1 MLNKAQVYIVNNVD
15 IPDYEVDSGIIGAEQ
30 IYIYNFKNPEH
41 MSEQELQGI
50 CDTFGEFMISA
61 YFLVGMGG
69 PYEELSG
76 AKENG
81 FKKVILSDKS
91 MDIKKRMFRLFL
103 EGDATPDENKIFLFK
118 EKKELNVKKDM
129 EIEDRMIVIAP
140 VLDTTAIGI
149 FSKGIDLAKFFK

>member
-1 MLNKAQVYIVNNVD
+1 MLDKTQLYIINDVYL
-15 IPDYEVDSGIIGAEQ
+15 PDYEEDSGITGAEQ
-30 IYIYNFKNPEH
+30 NYIYNFKDPEII
-41 MSEQELQGI
+41 SEREIKDI

-69 PYEELSG
+69 PYEELPG
-76 AKENG
+76 DKKNG
-81 FKKVILSDKS
+81 YKKVNLAGESLKF
-91 MDIKKRMFRLFL
+91 KQEMFRLFL
-103 EGDATPDENKIFLFK
+103 EGDASPDANKIFLFK

-129 EIEDRMIVIAP
+129 EIENGMVVIAP